1 MKKIS
6 RLTES
11 ELNNLVKKII
21 SESEVEEGIFDD
33 IKDKYRGLKGIKRG
47 YGMDYFENMS
57 KLQRL
62 VSKLHKLDE
71 PNRQVIKELST
82 LQSKVQALN
91 MPQQRKDA
99 LLTLIDRSI
108 KYFNYYDS
116 INSQIIQNIGN
127 LKIDDWS

>member
-1 MKKIS
+1 
-6 RLTES
+6 
-11 ELNNLVKKII
+11 
-21 SESEVEEGIFDD
+21 
-33 IKDKYRGLKGIKRG
+33 
-47 YGMDYFENMS
+47 MDYFENMS

-62 VSKLHKLDE
+62 VTKLQKLDE
-71 PNRQVIKELST
+71 PNRQVIKELSM
-82 LQSKVQALN
+82 LQSKVQNLN

-116 INSQIIQNIGN
+116 VNTQIIQNIGN

>member
-1 MKKIS
+1 MKKID
-6 RLTES
+6 L
-11 ELNNLVKKII
+11 II
-21 SESEVEEGIFDD
+21 QKVLRETVEEMEEGIFDD
-33 IKDKYRGLKGIKRG
+33 IKDKYRGLKGARRG

-62 VSKLHKLDE
+62 VTKLQKLDE
-71 PNRQVIKELST
+71 PNRQVIKELT
-82 LQSKVQALN
+82 MLQSKVQALN

-108 KYFNYYDS
+108 KYFNYYDNV
-116 INSQIIQNIGN
+116 NSQIIKNIGN